1 MDKIEQFKNL
11 YESIKK
17 EPVYI
22 VQYKS
27 TGEVVG
33 YKPAPELLIGRIP
46 IYEKKYIVKELSL
59 TNKEDLFS
67 LLIVTYG
74 KSVFS
79 NKEDAFERA
88 NWLNEHEN
96 ELDMDDYFKW

>member
-17 EPVYI
+17 EPVYM
-22 VQYKS
+22 VQYRN
-27 TGEVVG
+27 TRNV
-33 YKPAPELLIGRIP
+33 
-46 IYEKKYIVKELSL
+46 YEKKYIVKEFNLAK
-59 TNKEDLFS
+59 KEDLFS
-67 LLIVTYG
+67 LLVGTYG
-74 KSVFS
+74 QSVFS

-96 ELDMDDYFKW
+96 ELDMDDYLEM